1 MKKLLLQSVNPGIT
15 TRGTDLGLLVLRV
28 MSGSMMLFAHGWGK
42 IVSYP
47 EKVSSWANPI
57 GLGSEVTLT
66 LAVLAEFFCSLAII
80 FGVGTRLAA
89 IPLLCTMLVAALI
102 VHVDD
107 PWQKQEFA
115 LLYATIFLGLI
126 FTGAGRFSFDGALFK
141 RLSLQEAAESL

>member
-66 LAVLAEFFCSLAII
+66 LAVFAEFFCSLAII

-102 VHVDD
+102 VHADD

-126 FTGAGRFSFDGALFK
+126 FTGAGRFSVDNTLHKKLTLREHGG
-141 RLSLQEAAESL
+141 ST

>member
-1 MKKLLLQSVNPGIT
+1 MKKLLLQTINPGIT

-42 IVSYP
+42 LMSYP

-66 LAVLAEFFCSLAII
+66 LAVFAEFFCSLAII

-102 VHVDD
+102 VHADD

-126 FTGAGRFSFDGALFK
+126 FAGAGR
-141 RLSLQEAAESL
+141 LSIDSAFYRKYSQNDAAESR